1 MRAHVGVKYP
11 LYATNVPNS
20 FDVTLEPKGRASL
33 FARVATDFIGAGRP
47 RWGIGI
53 YYDSYRFA
61 MSDIEQVGS
70 VLIWQPESRQDV
82 IGIFTSVYLP

>member
-1 MRAHVGVKYP
+1 
-11 LYATNVPNS
+11 
-20 FDVTLEPKGRASL
+20 
-33 FARVATDFIGAGRP
+33 
-47 RWGIGI
+47 
-53 YYDSYRFA
+53 